1 MQIEIVKDALTIMGE
16 VKEGMTL
23 NVDQNFAQTLISI
36 GVAKIRD
43 SVVSTVTEP
52 AKRVRKLKR

>member
-23 NVDQNFAQTLISI
+23 NVDPHFAQTLISI

-43 SVVSTVTEP
+43 SVVSTGTEP
-52 AKRVRKLKR
+52 TKRAKKGKR